1 MDVLAT
7 LPQESKELQP
17 SNLALETLD
26 IAANSRVAVAKAST
40 QRINS
45 QRILA
50 DETLGEGIALTRS
63 NLASWK
69 ALFFSPNSR
78 MLWGLC
84 TIQISVCS
92 GRAGAVP
99 GRNRVPGTG
108 SGNWFRQPPGFD
120 GFRQVLRFQG
130 SGSEGRVKEVSKVS
144 VFDGFRG
151 VRFCSQGFDGTV
163 SGNRVPGTRGIK
175 KVPGQGFRQLLCTS
189 KVYACTLKVYS
200 CTLNVYFC
208 TFKVHF
214 WTLKVYLLYFANI
227 LLYFATMLEQRKG
240 GN

>member
-69 ALFFSPNSR
+69 VFFLEWHVNPAKIVVGCCR
-78 MLWGLC
+78 KVCIKGL
-84 TIQISVCS
+84 
-92 GRAGAVP
+92 
-99 GRNRVPGTG
+99 
-108 SGNWFRQPPGFD
+108 
-120 GFRQVLRFQG
+120 
-130 SGSEGRVKEVSKVS
+130 
-144 VFDGFRG
+144 
-151 VRFCSQGFDGTV
+151 
-163 SGNRVPGTRGIK
+163 
-175 KVPGQGFRQLLCTS
+175 QL
-189 KVYACTLKVYS
+189 
-200 CTLNVYFC
+200 
-208 TFKVHF
+208 
-214 WTLKVYLLYFANI
+214 
-227 LLYFATMLEQRKG
+227 
-240 GN
+240 